1 MVVIYLS
8 PVHWDS
14 IAQRPH
20 FFANFI
26 AEQGVE
32 KLIWVDPL
40 PSRFPKFS
48 DIRTKIIGVESKS
61 ILKPNNVEIIK
72 IRNVIPVEPFN
83 GFYKII
89 NRGVINNF
97 LSNLERMVK
106 DKESML
112 IIGKP
117 SVLSLK
123 ILDSITFKNTI
134 FDVMDDY
141 PYFFKGKTKDSVY
154 KLLKKLLMRVD
165 LTMFSSS
172 GLLRKYSRM
181 TKNAILVMNACSTL
195 YCNELMHAHNSE
207 DGISDGIITYG
218 YIGSVASWF
227 DWDFIRKLSLS
238 RPQSRI
244 VIVGPL
250 YAKPEYIPANVI
262 IKPAIDHKEVPA
274 LIKTFD
280 YGLIPFQLNQ
290 LTDSVDP
297 VKYYEYVAA
306 GVPVITTCFGE
317 MKSRVNEKLAVT
329 LEQHLSGIEPEI
341 EKRIIWEDR
350 FNFLIKG
357 YLSVK
362 EL

>member
-26 AEQGVE
+26 AQQGVE

-48 DIRTKIIGVESKS
+48 DIRTKLIGVESKS
-61 ILKPNNVEIIK
+61 IIKPNNVEVIK
-72 IRNVIPVEPFN
+72 IRSVIPIEPFN
-83 GFYKII
+83 GLYKVI
-89 NRGVINNF
+89 NSGVINNF
-97 LSNLERMVK
+97 ITNLERLVK
-106 DKESML
+106 DKDSML

-123 ILDSITFKNTI
+123 ILERITFKNTI

-154 KLLKKLLMRVD
+154 KLLKKLLMQVD
-165 LTMFSSS
+165 MTMFSSS
-172 GLLRKYSRM
+172 GLLHKYSIM
-181 TKNAILVMNACSTL
+181 TKKSILVMNACSSL
-195 YCNELMHAHNSE
+195 YCNELMHAHNNN
-207 DGISDGIITYG
+207 DGINDGIITYG

-227 DWDFIRKLSLS
+227 DWDFIRKLSSS
-238 RPQSRI
+238 RPHSRI

-250 YAKPEYIPANVI
+250 YAKPESIPPNVI
-262 IKPAIDHKEVPA
+262 IKPAIDHKDVPA

-317 MKSRVNEKLAVT
+317 MKSRVNDKVAVT

-341 EKRIIWEDR
+341 EKPIVWEDR
-350 FNFLIKG
+350 FTFLIKG
-357 YLSVK
+357 YLSAK
-362 EL
+362 EF